1 MSVHWKTVMTTASV
15 AAALAGGSALHAQ
28 TTAPS
33 KPQSG
38 GMMQGQH
45 GDMTGMMNM
54 MAQNQMMES
63 CNKMMQHMNSSK
75 GTDRPTGK
83 SAPHTSQ

>member
-1 MSVHWKTVMTTASV
+1 MSTKWKMLAIGV
-15 AAALAGGSALHAQ
+15 ATIAALSTGSALYAQ
-28 TTAPS
+28 AD
-33 KPQSG
+33 KPQAG
-38 GMMQGQH
+38 AGMMHGS
-45 GDMTGMMNM
+45 GDMKSMMDM
-54 MAQNQMMES
+54 MGQMNQMMES